1 MTVGISCGR
10 SVSTYEPVSD
20 GSAGPADI
28 ALLRRLRLARDVM
41 DREWARPLD
50 LTQVAAVAG
59 YSRFH
64 FVRLFR
70 RAYGETP
77 GQYLS
82 RRRIDRAKDLLS
94 SANLT
99 ITEICMLVGFSSL
112 GTFCTRFKQQVGLT
126 PGEYRARAQQA
137 GQPPIPGCFLFY
149 WQGGF
154 RK

>member
-1 MTVGISCGR
+1 
-10 SVSTYEPVSD
+10 
-20 GSAGPADI
+20 
-28 ALLRRLRLARDVM
+28 M

-59 YSRFH
+59 YSRVH

-82 RRRIDRAKDLLS
+82 RRRIERAKDVLS

-112 GTFCTRFKQQVGLT
+112 GTF
-126 PGEYRARAQQA
+126 RADQ
-137 GQPPIPGCFLFY
+137 
-149 WQGGF
+149 
-154 RK
+154 